1 MEERTLRTIAK
12 SIKYQTLFARAKDMG
27 NIKIFNNDTEFS
39 KIQVIFLQWIQ
50 VYSSL
55 YQDLIMGEQFINEE
69 VMEDFMNCDNY
80 LFYRSKKYETKN
92 QSKIQKKKTDN
103 TGNIPGVIFV

>member
-1 MEERTLRTIAK
+1 MEDQILRTIAK

-27 NIKIFNNDTEFS
+27 NIRLFDNDKDFS

-69 VMEDFMNCDNY
+69 VLEDFMKCDNY
-80 LFYRSKKYETKN
+80 LFYRSKKYETKK
-92 QSKIQKKKTDN
+92 QPKLQKKETDN